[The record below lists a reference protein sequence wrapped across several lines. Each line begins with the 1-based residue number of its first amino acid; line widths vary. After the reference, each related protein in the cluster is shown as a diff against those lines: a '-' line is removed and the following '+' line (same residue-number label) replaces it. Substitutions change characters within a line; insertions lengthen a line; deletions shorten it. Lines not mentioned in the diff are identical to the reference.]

1 MKKFCFLLL
10 CFLFFAPSISP
21 LHAVTSRLYVV
32 PETNFQRPNLP
43 ELYANEGKTFRRDGV
58 TITVVPN
65 TIPYDVYL
73 TTAISER
80 LQQPIRIGRYWQVT
94 DVYEMWFRSFFNGAR
109 VENVRQQSIVVI
121 PYTDD
126 DLRVTAS
133 VSLPETSLKVVCS
146 PDGGESWTME
156 RSSSVDSSAKTV
168 SALTKIGGGCML
180 MSGFVPVNQ
189 YNNYRSVRGA
199 FTSADE
205 VDSIIR
211 QDIQE
216 APLSTRISFSIQS
229 IVNSLISMVTQL
241 FR

>member
-1 MKKFCFLLL
+1 MKKFLFLLFFFLLL
-10 CFLFFAPSISP
+10 SP
-21 LHAVTSRLYVV
+21 IFSPVLSSTSRLYVV

-121 PYTDD
+121 PYTDG

-133 VSLPETSLKVVCS
+133 VSLPEASLKIVCS
-146 PDGGESWTME
+146 PDGGETWTME

-211 QDIQE
+211 QDISE

-229 IVNSLISMVTQL
+229 VINSIASL
-241 FR
+241 FSDIFN